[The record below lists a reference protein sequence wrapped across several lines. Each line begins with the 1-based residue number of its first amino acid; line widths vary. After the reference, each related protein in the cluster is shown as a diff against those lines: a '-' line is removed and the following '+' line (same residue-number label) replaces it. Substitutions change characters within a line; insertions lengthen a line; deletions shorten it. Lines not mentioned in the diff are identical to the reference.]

1 MVKQRIK
8 SNDLDAVTATK
19 LLFAKDRIKNT
30 VKNRFGLS
38 FGFLKATL
46 FDSFQRFLG
55 IALSNLRQLRI
66 TGSTEP
72 QKNILLT
79 GGISTSF
86 LTALTS
92 IKTVAS

>member
-1 MVKQRIK
+1 MVKQRTK

-55 IALSNLRQLRI
+55 IVLSSLKPLRI
-66 TGSTEP
+66 TGSAKL

-79 GGISTSF
+79 GGINTSF
-86 LTALTS
+86 LTEHTFVNRGAL
-92 IKTVAS
+92 